1 MEYGCHGCH
10 GYPLACHV
18 GRWISV
24 ILWKPYPL
32 VMTNIAV
39 EHCHRNSWFTYLPSK
54 NGDFPVRYVNVYQ
67 AGYFSEMQCCCAT
80 RGWTSPQDRHPRPL
94 LPEGFPELENDDFHV
109 KKNLRS
115 WRIFH
120 CPCLR
125 TQDQLTRTATQ
136 EWLLDPSQHKCRR
149 LYMPARTRSN
159 FRRSPDGRK
168 SLTSQDIYIY
178 IYMNI
183 PS

>member
-109 KKNLRS
+109 KKKPPFMEDFPLPMFEDAGPTNTNCNPRMAF
-115 WRIFH
+115 RPFT
-120 CPCLR
+120 
-125 TQDQLTRTATQ
+125 TQM
-136 EWLLDPSQHKCRR
+136 PSS
-149 LYMPARTRSN
+149 LYA
-159 FRRSPDGRK
+159 D
-168 SLTSQDIYIY
+168 
-178 IYMNI
+178 
-183 PS
+183 